1 MVYTH
6 VRNHTPFLWLSVNN
20 EIGFAR
26 RAGKWQDVRLDF
38 RDFSMTYK
46 GHAIHQPVHAVLGIP
61 RHNILAIGITMAASE
76 EMPDEGDFKLE
87 VESVI
92 AGAYK

>member
-1 MVYTH
+1 
-6 VRNHTPFLWLSVNN
+6 
-20 EIGFAR
+20 
-26 RAGKWQDVRLDF
+26 
-38 RDFSMTYK
+38 MTYK

-92 AGAYK
+92 AGAYKWVWQCMQKVATSCISTR